1 MTMLTPNAQ
10 NHGALHPLAS
20 RLVRVDE
27 LPWEPT
33 KLPGIVTK
41 TLVFD
46 KDSGMMTVLMKM
58 DPGAV
63 LPDHEHALVE
73 QTWVLEGRLVDLDGP
88 DAGLEVRP
96 GEFVWRPKGSRHAAW
111 MPEGGLTLAIF
122 QIPNKFFNDGK
133 AVDILGFDWDATW
146 GSG

>member
-1 MTMLTPNAQ
+1 MITPNAAD
-10 NHGALHPLAS
+10 HATLGPLAS
-20 RLVRVDE
+20 RHVKVDE

-33 KLPGIVTK
+33 TLPGIVTK

-46 KDSGMMTVLMKM
+46 RETGMMTVLMKM

-63 LPDHEHALVE
+63 LPDHEHALIE

-88 DAGLEVRP
+88 DAGLEVRA

-111 MPEGGLTLAIF
+111 MPDGGLTLAIF
-122 QIPNKFFNDGK
+122 QVPNKFFKDGR
-133 AVDILGFDWDATW
+133 AVDILGGDWETNW
-146 GSG
+146 GRTST